1 MADNNPNINRIYPS
15 EVNKKNVIV
24 FDRTST
30 DSVVSAAI
38 VKYICKNVE
47 KDTEYESVCI
57 NILDA
62 EKFFTNEK
70 DYLAEGTNLND
81 VIDSVSFCGCTPSAQ
96 VIKKL
101 YYIFGNKLVF
111 FLCDEQ
117 KVGEIKKISK
127 SIQVESST
135 EDSCAMILYKIVNG
149 EILANIPD
157 EIKYISGYRLENYD
171 LYDLDATSVFN
182 FEYGLKNEFENYITA
197 PQEVDNTIEV
207 EDIII
212 NLSSSEMTYS
222 GSASSSTI
230 IIRTEN
236 IAVGDPIYL
245 NLPEESK
252 FTLSTSYERFE
263 SISSNQYILKVNPEE
278 AEDIVLSVNYS
289 GDNTKEYTEEL
300 TVSVN
305 TNNLGTII
313 LGRNLSETN
322 SKKSLSDKLSNELY
336 TYVQSLIST
345 SPSISVETLISA
357 GEEIVVAEEENLLNK
372 FNVYGSDIW
381 SVDKDKNFKAC
392 VLLTDMNLR
401 PEFYTGGDFDEFEY
415 IITFYRLSNASWNV
429 SVYEIPKEESNEEV
443 VKVNLLKYLDK
454 YSPSG
459 NEKVVH
465 FNVSAQQFTKIL
477 LAKSI

>member
-47 KDTEYESVCI
+47 KDTEYDSVCI

-81 VIDSVSFCGCTPSAQ
+81 VVDSVSFCGCIPSAQ

-127 SIQVESST
+127 SIQIESST

-182 FEYGLKNEFENYITA
+182 FEYGLKSLNNNYIVT
-197 PQEVDNTIEV
+197 EGD
-207 EDIII
+207 DI
-212 NLSSSEMTYS
+212 
-222 GSASSSTI
+222 
-230 IIRTEN
+230 
-236 IAVGDPIYL
+236 
-245 NLPEESK
+245 
-252 FTLSTSYERFE
+252 
-263 SISSNQYILKVNPEE
+263 
-278 AEDIVLSVNYS
+278 
-289 GDNTKEYTEEL
+289 
-300 TVSVN
+300 
-305 TNNLGTII
+305 
-313 LGRNLSETN
+313 
-322 SKKSLSDKLSNELY
+322 LSDKLFADLY
-336 TYVQSLIST
+336 TYVQSLINKEPST
-345 SPSISVETLISA
+345 AIADIISA
-357 GEEIVVAEEENLLNK
+357 GEEIIAAEEENLLNK

-401 PEFYTGGDFDEFEY
+401 PEFYAVSDFDEFEY

-429 SVYEIPKEESNEEV
+429 SIYEIPKEESNEEV